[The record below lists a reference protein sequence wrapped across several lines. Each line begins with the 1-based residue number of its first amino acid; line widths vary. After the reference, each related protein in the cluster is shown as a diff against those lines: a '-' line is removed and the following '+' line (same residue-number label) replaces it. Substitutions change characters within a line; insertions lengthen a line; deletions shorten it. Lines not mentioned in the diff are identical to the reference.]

1 MKLSMQRKMLLGVL
15 GAALS
20 VFVLMSLLIIVQ
32 VSQSSARA
40 AEESVRTNA
49 ISAGNMVEASLNTVI
64 GALRT
69 FASVVSSVDPHQTG
83 ARSELLQMTKNFLA
97 KMPDITSA
105 WVVYE
110 PDAFDGLDR
119 AYAGRNGYNDAGRM
133 MGIFSRDGSTIVQTT
148 EGIGEADVAA
158 FDWYHESLQGG
169 AETLIEPFLYSYTGN
184 PMDNV
189 LVTSIGIPLE
199 HDGKRIGVAGVDLSL
214 ALLDRIVSSFQLP
227 EGGRATLF
235 SNDGVIVSRFDKSYI
250 GKNYR
255 ELGAANADETMR
267 MIRGGGSTYFVIPA
281 PDGRGKTAFY
291 HHPVRIGNTGKP
303 WSFSLSVPSIIADR
317 DRSAMIR
324 RIVLASL
331 AGLAV
336 LGTVL
341 TIMVRRIV
349 RPITT
354 TSEILKQ
361 FGELDLTAGG
371 TGKRAVLARYEAS
384 SDEIGDMSRA
394 IRDLKGSLNDTVS
407 ALGEE
412 AHNFSITSGT
422 LAGLSQESLA
432 NVQTVLAAVEKVRD
446 LSESNDRDIRQIDVG
461 AQSITAAAASA
472 AELITNVAERA
483 AQTDRLNKGAVD
495 DVETVVQKIASVAEQ
510 TNACDQSID
519 NLSSSVG
526 MITGFVSAIS
536 GIAEQTNL
544 LALNAAIEAA
554 RAGEAGRG
562 FAVVAEEVRK
572 LAEDSNAAAKKISE
586 LVTSLDRETDNSQA
600 VFTSIRDALRDVQG
614 EAEHATEN
622 LRRAQEE
629 LGTISDSIQGV
640 AATSQE
646 QAASSNEMLDT
657 IHRTTESIS
666 GIRSAIDNIR
676 DATSQTLSVA
686 EKVERESRSLAAGT
700 ETLEKHLSQ
709 FKTEGRDPSHGT
721 GR

>member
-1 MKLSMQRKMLLGVL
+1 MRLNMQKKMLLGVL
-15 GAALS
+15 GVALS
-20 VFVLMSLLIIVQ
+20 VFVIMSLLIVLQ

-40 AEESVRTNA
+40 AEESVRANA
-49 ISAGNMVEASLNTVI
+49 ASASNMVEATLNTSI

-69 FASVVSSVDPHQTG
+69 FASVVSSLDPHQEG
-83 ARSELLQMTKNFLA
+83 ARDELLQITKNFLIN
-97 KMPDITSA
+97 MPDITSA

-110 PDAFDGLDR
+110 ADAFDGLDR
-119 AYAGRNGYNDAGRM
+119 DYAGRNGYNEAGRM
-133 MGIFSRDGSTIVQTT
+133 IGIFSRNGNTITQTT
-148 EGIGEADVAA
+148 ENISERDVAM
-158 FDWYHESLQGG
+158 FDWYHEALRGG

-184 PMDNV
+184 PSDNV
-189 LVTSIGIPLE
+189 LVTTIGIPIE
-199 HDGKRIGVAGVDLSL
+199 RGNKRIGVAGIDLSL

-235 SNDGVIVSRFDKSYI
+235 SNDGVIVSRFDKSFI

-255 ELGAANADETMR
+255 ELGASNTDETMR
-267 MIRGGGSTYFVIPA
+267 MIQEGGSTYFVIPA
-281 PDGRGKTAFY
+281 PDGRGNTAFC
-291 HHPVRIGNTGKP
+291 HQPVKIGDTGKP

-317 DRSAMIR
+317 ERSALVW

-331 AGLAV
+331 AGLSI
-336 LGTVL
+336 LGVVL

-354 TSEILKQ
+354 TSEILKR

-371 TGKRAVLARYEAS
+371 TGNKDVLSRYEGA

-394 IRDLKGSLNDTVS
+394 IRDLKGSLNNTVA

-412 AHNFSITSGT
+412 ARNFSHSSAT

-432 NVQTVLAAVEKVRD
+432 NVQTVLAAVENVHD
-446 LSESNDRDIRQIDVG
+446 LSESNDRDIQQIDAG
-461 AQSITAAAASA
+461 AQSITEATANA

-483 AQTDRLNKGAVD
+483 AQTDRLNKDAVR
-495 DVETVVQKIASVAEQ
+495 DVEMVVQKIALVAEQ
-510 TNACDQSID
+510 TTACDQSID
-519 NLSSSVG
+519 SLSSSVG

-586 LVTSLDRETDNSQA
+586 LVTSLDQETGNSQE
-600 VFTSIRDALRDVQG
+600 VFANIRDALRDVQS

-646 QAASSNEMLDT
+646 QAASTNEMLEI
-657 IHRTTESIS
+657 IHRTTESTS
-666 GIRSAIDNIR
+666 GIRNAIGSIR
-676 DATSQTLSVA
+676 TATNQTLAVS
-686 EKVERESRSLAAGT
+686 ENVERESRSLAAGT
-700 ETLEKHLSQ
+700 ETLEEHLSQ
-709 FKTEGRDPSHGT
+709 FKTEDQDPTHALAS
-721 GR
+721 